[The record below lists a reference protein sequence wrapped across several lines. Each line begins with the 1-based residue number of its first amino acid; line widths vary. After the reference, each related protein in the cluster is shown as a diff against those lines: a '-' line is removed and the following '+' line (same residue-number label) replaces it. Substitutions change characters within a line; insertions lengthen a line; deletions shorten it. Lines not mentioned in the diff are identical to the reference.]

1 MKGSLIQSLTGL
13 NRTLSH
19 AMLIELGIDT
29 MSLRQMQNGVAELN
43 QDEVAVLLGAFENPK
58 GKQQTAA
65 AENFNA
71 LCGFF
76 SVYLNA
82 TTTQEVVAGA
92 LGQDAIDT
100 PATPVATSGEIVDDD
115 PFGVAATP
123 APAAEATPPWNA
135 DDPFGTA
142 AATPGT
148 ADIFAE
154 ASVGADP
161 VEYDRTLL
169 EKEADPDKVEEVPVE
184 DTSSAADAAIFGG
197 GA

>member
-1 MKGSLIQSLTGL
+1 MNGKLIQSLTGL

-29 MSLRQMQNGVAELN
+29 MSLRQMQNGVAQLN
-43 QDEVAVLLGAFENPK
+43 QDEVAVLLGAFANPQ

-76 SVYLNA
+76 S
-82 TTTQEVVAGA
+82 TH
-92 LGQDAIDT
+92 LGGSPAVSDETDT
-100 PATPVATSGEIVDDD
+100 PAPVVEDTMGDD
-115 PFGVAATP
+115 PFGVAAAP
-123 APAAEATPPWNA
+123 APAAEVTPPWNA

-142 AATPGT
+142 AAPDTT
-148 ADIFAE
+148 DIFAE

-161 VEYDRTLL
+161 IEYDRTKL
-169 EKEADPDKVEEVPVE
+169 EKDADADKTEDAPIE
-184 DTSSAADAAIFGG
+184 DTSNAADATIFGG